1 MKMKALSLF
10 FVLFL
15 MFSCSS
21 KENRENLALYRES
34 ALQYLVKERLK
45 KEIASGP
52 RFKKLSIWSLP
63 GALMML
69 GQKDHVDRSEAI
81 FKLQGEKGA
90 EEIQCGLYIR
100 EVRSTQLKVN
110 LIDCKGLHTQALS
123 GGLLTLNKAGLRT
136 AK

>member
-1 MKMKALSLF
+1 
-10 FVLFL
+10 
-15 MFSCSS
+15 
-21 KENRENLALYRES
+21 
-34 ALQYLVKERLK
+34 
-45 KEIASGP
+45 
-52 RFKKLSIWSLP
+52 
-63 GALMML
+63 MML
-69 GQKDHVDRSEAI
+69 GQKDHVDRSEAV